1 MPNIMA
7 APLRILYLGASRRMV
22 EMFDPIV
29 RALPGTKPVGV
40 WSRSEQ
46 SASRMGDTL
55 GLPYS
60 NNLDQLIEQTTP
72 DAAIVC
78 VNAHA
83 NGIVGLDAAN
93 RGLHLLLETPLAFD
107 IAEADA
113 IIDAATSRA
122 IAVEVAEQFHRRPM
136 ERIKL
141 ACLDAGLFGR
151 VNVSISDHEGHGYHG
166 VSVMR
171 SYLGFDARPVS
182 VAGFTEHFPLDSHR
196 TDQTEEHQEHAF
208 VRFEDGR
215 LGVFHWTSVGYDCPI
230 RSGLG
235 GRLFAERGSWE
246 TIRDGADLHQHV
258 RLRNAQDAGTA
269 GITLERVERNGI
281 LHTVR
286 AHIHDG
292 SNAVI
297 AWDNPFSAIQREQGL
312 AWSDDMI
319 GVAQCVDS
327 LVRAVQT
334 GASPDYGMHQARID
348 QIVTNAI
355 YESARAGGAPLAV
368 DA

>member
-1 MPNIMA
+1 MT
-7 APLRILYLGASRRMV
+7 APLRVLYLGASRRIV

-29 RALPGTKPVGV
+29 RALPAAEPVGV

-46 SASRMGDTL
+46 SAARMGETL
-55 GLPYS
+55 DLPCS
-60 NNLDQLIEQTTP
+60 NSLDELIERTTP

-107 IAEADA
+107 VAEADA
-113 IIDAATSRA
+113 IIEAATSRG
-122 IAVEVAEQFHRRPM
+122 ITVEVAEQFHRRPM

-141 ACLDAGLFGR
+141 ACLDAGLFGT

-182 VAGFTEHFPLDSHR
+182 VAGFTAHFPLASHR
-196 TDQTEEHQEHAF
+196 SEQTEEHQEHAF

-235 GRLFAERGSWE
+235 GRFFAERGSWE

-258 RLRNAQDAGTA
+258 RVRNAQEAGNA
-269 GITLERVERNGI
+269 GITVERIERDGI
-281 LHTVR
+281 LHTVQ
-286 AHIHDG
+286 AHVHDG
-292 SNAVI
+292 SNTVI
-297 AWDNPFSAIQREQGL
+297 EWTNPFAGVQAEQGL
-312 AWSDDMI
+312 QWSDDMI

-327 LVRAVQT
+327 LVRAVRSGST
-334 GASPDYGMHQARID
+334 PDYGMHQARID
-348 QIVTNAI
+348 QVVTNAI
-355 YESARAGGAPLAV
+355 YDSARAGGAPRPI